1 MEHTAAWTLI
11 LGAAAFFVGAGLAP
25 EPSRVFSGDR
35 AVYLRVLHEHHHR
48 WLAMNGVMIVGVV
61 LTAAGLVDAASLV
74 GQPFAVAA
82 VTYLVAAV
90 LWVAVMV
97 ARSTVDITV
106 ADRVAAGQD
115 DLAGYELWSAATGGW
130 FRVHLLLAYAAVT
143 VAGVALL
150 RDSSVPAWVGWTAVG
165 LGLVAGIGNA
175 TGQPRTKAWGP
186 LFEPPF
192 MVHIP
197 TLVIGIGL
205 LMAS

>member
-1 MEHTAAWTLI
+1 
-11 LGAAAFFVGAGLAP
+11 
-25 EPSRVFSGDR
+25 
-35 AVYLRVLHEHHHR
+35 
-48 WLAMNGVMIVGVV
+48 MIVGVV
-61 LTAAGLVDAASLV
+61 LTAAGLVDAAGLV

-90 LWVAVMV
+90 LSVAVMV
-97 ARSTVDITV
+97 ARSTVDIAV

-115 DLAGYELWSAATGGW
+115 DLAGSELWSAATAGW

-150 RDSSVPAWVGWTAVG
+150 RDSSVPGWAGWTAVS

-192 MVHIP
+192 VVHIP
-197 TLVIGIGL
+197 TLVIGISL
-205 LMAS
+205 LMACPRANRRTAGPTRRTGLVRADALPNIRSGTGDGAAEGLLGGRCSGLVRSRSRV